1 VHLKRPS
8 GENHRDWMVLPDPLG
23 NKAKDREK
31 EEERG
36 TDKDSEGREY
46 LWTEKDNSSKLT
58 VTRMICASIQA
69 ILCL

>member
-1 VHLKRPS
+1 
-8 GENHRDWMVLPDPLG
+8 MVLPDPLG
-23 NKAKDREK
+23 NKVKDREK
-31 EEERG
+31 EKGRG

-46 LWTEKDNSSKLT
+46 LWREKDNSSKLT